1 MKVVVFLGGLGLLL
15 LGGSVDSSSALNG
28 PTPDPGM
35 TSVRPIES
43 AQSNEIIEE
52 YCQRCHNDRR
62 LVGNFSLESFDAG
75 SAHEQA
81 QVAESMIRKLRAG
94 MMPPAGSRRPDEEV
108 LKGLV
113 TQLET
118 TIDSAAALAPNPGNR
133 TFQRLNQS
141 EYAESVRDLLGLH
154 IDASG
159 YLPPDTKS
167 ANFDNIADAQMLSPT
182 LMDAYLN
189 AAGEVSRLAVGD
201 AHAIPSESTYKVPRL
216 ASQNEHVRG
225 TPFGT
230 RGGISIEHTFAADG
244 EYRFRVLLQPTP
256 TGEMFARTARGE
268 VLEVSVDGERVAL
281 LEIDRWMSQSD
292 PDGTEIETEPVF
304 IRAGPRRL
312 AAAFLPTQEG
322 PVVDILAPIGHSL
335 ADTQIGLSYG
345 ITTVPHLRELRIGGP
360 YKVTGVSDTPS
371 RRKIFTCR
379 PTSAAEE
386 EPCASSI
393 VSRLA
398 TKAYRRSLQD
408 GELADL
414 MNFYRQGHERA
425 GFEAGIGVA
434 IQAML
439 ASPHFLFRIEELVG
453 SGGEDGIHALA
464 DDDLAS
470 RLSFFL
476 WGAPPDQEL
485 MALAEEGTLSEPEV
499 LDAQVR
505 RLLAAPQAERLGTR
519 FAAQWLRLSDIEKV
533 HPDALKYP
541 DYDTQLANDM
551 VEETVRFFN
560 NLVAEDRSV
569 LELMTADYTF
579 VNERLAR
586 HYGIPDVAGEDF
598 ERVVYPEEHR
608 RGLLGQGSILTLTS
622 HANRTSPVLRGK
634 WVMEVLLGTPPP
646 PPPPDVPGLEETGE
660 AADDGRFLT
669 VREQME
675 KHRANPSCNSCHR
688 VIDPLGL
695 ALENYD
701 VTGRWRIKDAGN
713 LVDVGG
719 ELYDGT
725 PLTSVGDLRSALLS
739 RPEPLVRTFTEN
751 LMAYALG
758 RRVEHFDQPTIRA
771 IARQAAAEDFRMS
784 AFILGVVR
792 SDAFRTKAETGTVTD
807 EASN

>member
-1 MKVVVFLGGLGLLL
+1 MKAVVFLGGLGLLL
-15 LGGSVDSSSALNG
+15 LGGSVDTTSALSG
-28 PTPDPGM
+28 PDISPGM
-35 TSVRPIES
+35 ASVRPLDPT
-43 AQSNEIIEE
+43 QSNEVIEE

-62 LVGNFSLESFDAG
+62 LVGNFSLDSFDAG

-81 QVAESMIRKLRAG
+81 QVAEAMIRKLRAG
-94 MMPPAGSRRPDEEV
+94 MMPPAGSRRPEESV
-108 LKGLV
+108 LEGLV
-113 TQLET
+113 TQLES
-118 TIDSAAALAPNPGNR
+118 TIDSASALAPNPGSR

-141 EYAESVRDLLGLH
+141 EYAASVKDLLALE
-154 IDASG
+154 IDPSG

-189 AAGEVSRLAVGD
+189 AAGEVSRIAVGD
-201 AHAIPSESTYKVPRL
+201 PNAIPSEATYKVPRL
-216 ASQNEHVRG
+216 ASQNEHIAG

-230 RGGISIEHTFAADG
+230 RGGISTVHTFAADG

-268 VLEVSVDGERVAL
+268 ILEVSIDGERVAL

-292 PDGTEIETEPVF
+292 PDGTEIETEAVF
-304 IRAGPRRL
+304 IRAGPRRVS
-312 AAAFLPTQEG
+312 AAFLPTQEG
-322 PVVDILAPIGHSL
+322 PVVDIIAPIGHSL
-335 ADTQIGLSYG
+335 ADTQIGLAYG

-360 YKVTGVSDTPS
+360 FKVTGVSDTPS
-371 RRKIFTCR
+371 RREIFTCR
-379 PTSAAEE
+379 PTSPEE
-386 EPCASSI
+386 EQPCASSI

-414 MNFYRQGHERA
+414 MNFYRQGHELG
-425 GFEAGIGVA
+425 GFEAGIGIA

-453 SGGEDGIHALA
+453 SANDDGVYALS

-476 WGAPPDQEL
+476 WGAPPDAEL
-485 MALAEEGTLSEPEV
+485 MALAREGELSEPDV

-505 RLLAAPQAERLGTR
+505 RLLADPMAERLGTR

-551 VEETVRFFN
+551 VEETVLFFN

-569 LELMTADYTF
+569 LELLTADYTF
-579 VNERLAR
+579 ANERLAR
-586 HYGIPDVAGEDF
+586 HYGIDGIAGEDF
-598 ERVVYPEEHR
+598 KRVVYPEEHR

-646 PPPPDVPGLEETGE
+646 PPPPDVPGLEETGD

-675 KHRANPSCNSCHR
+675 LHRANPSCNSCHR

-713 LVDVGG
+713 LVDVRG

-725 PLTSVGDLRSALLS
+725 PLNSVADLRGALLN

-751 LMAYALG
+751 LMAYAIG

-771 IARQAAAEDFRMS
+771 ISRQAAAEDYRMS

-807 EASN
+807 EASH

>member
-15 LGGSVDSSSALNG
+15 LGGSVDTGSALNG
-28 PTPDPGM
+28 PDPEPGM
-35 TSVRPIES
+35 TSVRPLDP
-43 AQSNEIIEE
+43 ALSNEVIEE

-62 LVGNFSLESFDAG
+62 LVGNFSLDEFDAG
-75 SAHEQA
+75 LAHEQA
-81 QVAESMIRKLRAG
+81 EVAEAMIRKLRAG

-108 LKGLV
+108 LEGLV
-113 TQLET
+113 TQLEST
-118 TIDSAAALAPNPGNR
+118 VDSAAALTPNPGTR
-133 TFQRLNQS
+133 TFQRLNQA
-141 EYAESVRDLLGLH
+141 EYAASVKDLLALD

-189 AAGEVSRLAVGD
+189 AAGEVSRIAVGD
-201 AHAIPSESTYKVPRL
+201 PQAIPSEATYKVPRL
-216 ASQNEHVRG
+216 ASQNEHIEG
-225 TPFGT
+225 APFGT
-230 RGGISIEHTFAADG
+230 RGGISIQHTFAADG
-244 EYRFRVLLQPTP
+244 EYRFRILLQPTP
-256 TGEMFARTARGE
+256 TGEMFARTARDE
-268 VLEVSVDGERVAL
+268 VIEVSVDGERVAL

-292 PDGTEIETEPVF
+292 PDGTEIATDEVF
-304 IRAGPRRL
+304 IRAGPRRIS
-312 AAAFLPTQEG
+312 AAFLPTQEG
-322 PVVDILAPIGHSL
+322 PVVDIIAPIGHSL
-335 ADTQIGLSYG
+335 ADTQIGLAYG

-371 RRKIFTCR
+371 RREIFQCR
-379 PTSAAEE
+379 PTSPEEE

-398 TKAYRRSLQD
+398 TKAYRRTLQD
-408 GELADL
+408 GELEDL
-414 MNFYRQGHERA
+414 MNFYRQGHDQG
-425 GFEAGIGVA
+425 GFEAGIGTA
-434 IQAML
+434 LQALL

-453 SGGEDGIHALA
+453 PTADDGVYALA

-476 WGAPPDQEL
+476 WGSPPDAEL
-485 MALAEEGTLSEPEV
+485 MGVAAAGDLSDPDV
-499 LDAQVR
+499 LEAQVR
-505 RLLAAPQAERLGTR
+505 RMLAAPQAERLGTR
-519 FAAQWLRLSDIEKV
+519 FAAQWLHLSDIEKV

-541 DYDTQLANDM
+541 DYDTQLADDM

-569 LELMTADYTF
+569 LELLTADYTF

-586 HYGIPDVAGEDF
+586 HYGIEGISGEDF

-646 PPPPDVPGLEETGE
+646 PPPPDVPGLEETGD
-660 AADDGRFLT
+660 AADDGRFRT

-675 KHRANPSCNSCHR
+675 LHRANPSCNSCHR

-713 LVDVGG
+713 PVDVAG

-725 PLTSVGDLRSALLS
+725 PLTSVGDLRSALLN

-751 LMAYALG
+751 LMAYAIG
-758 RRVEHFDQPTIRA
+758 RRVEHFDQPTVRA

-792 SDAFRTKAETGTVTD
+792 SDAFRTKAETGIVTD
-807 EASN
+807 AASH

>member
-1 MKVVVFLGGLGLLL
+1 
-15 LGGSVDSSSALNG
+15 
-28 PTPDPGM
+28 
-35 TSVRPIES
+35 
-43 AQSNEIIEE
+43 
-52 YCQRCHNDRR
+52 
-62 LVGNFSLESFDAG
+62 
-75 SAHEQA
+75 
-81 QVAESMIRKLRAG
+81 
-94 MMPPAGSRRPDEEV
+94 
-108 LKGLV
+108 
-113 TQLET
+113 
-118 TIDSAAALAPNPGNR
+118 
-133 TFQRLNQS
+133 
-141 EYAESVRDLLGLH
+141 
-154 IDASG
+154 
-159 YLPPDTKS
+159 
-167 ANFDNIADAQMLSPT
+167 
-182 LMDAYLN
+182 
-189 AAGEVSRLAVGD
+189 
-201 AHAIPSESTYKVPRL
+201 
-216 ASQNEHVRG
+216 
-225 TPFGT
+225 
-230 RGGISIEHTFAADG
+230 
-244 EYRFRVLLQPTP
+244 
-256 TGEMFARTARGE
+256 
-268 VLEVSVDGERVAL
+268 
-281 LEIDRWMSQSD
+281 
-292 PDGTEIETEPVF
+292 
-304 IRAGPRRL
+304 
-312 AAAFLPTQEG
+312 
-322 PVVDILAPIGHSL
+322 
-335 ADTQIGLSYG
+335 
-345 ITTVPHLRELRIGGP
+345 
-360 YKVTGVSDTPS
+360 VTGVSDTPS

-379 PTSAAEE
+379 PTTAAEE

-393 VSRLA
+393 VARLA

-414 MNFYRQGHERA
+414 MNFYRQGHERS

-434 IQAML
+434 LQAML

-453 SGGEDGIHALA
+453 PSGEDGIHVLA
-464 DDDLAS
+464 EDDLAS

-476 WGAPPDQEL
+476 WGAPPDEEL
-485 MALAEEGTLSEPEV
+485 MAVAEAGTLSDPDV

-505 RLLAAPQAERLGTR
+505 RLIAAPQAERLGTR

-541 DYDTQLANDM
+541 DYDTQLAEDM

-586 HYGIPDVAGEDF
+586 HYGITGIAGEDF

-646 PPPPDVPGLEETGE
+646 PPPPDVPGLEETGD